1 MVELGGALREMVHR
15 ANMTLVGVT
24 RKAGYKTV
32 SSISTP
38 MTRGVINLTT
48 LLRLADACGY
58 DVMLV
63 RRNPIEPEYP
73 IRIDFQKG
81 GQEEQIAGDEE

>member
-1 MVELGGALREMVHR
+1 MELGGALREMVHR
-15 ANMTLVGVT
+15 ANMTLTGVT
-24 RKAGYKTV
+24 RKAGYRTV
-32 SSISTP
+32 SAISTP

-63 RRNPIEPEYP
+63 RRNPLEPEYP
-73 IRIDFQKG
+73 IRIDSPKAEED
-81 GQEEQIAGDEE
+81 GQIDGDEK